1 MLIGFSNMLL
11 LWKQMRAD
19 KTSIG
24 ADNLCIIA
32 TRVTLP
38 ASKLR
43 TLPHGID
50 DDYESDQGATVSS
63 AYQKHQHQP
72 EYVHF

>member
-1 MLIGFSNMLL
+1 MLA
-11 LWKQMRAD
+11 LWEQIRAD
-19 KTSIG
+19 KASIG
-24 ADNLCIIA
+24 ADSLCEIA
-32 TRVTLP
+32 TRVTFP
-38 ASKLR
+38 VSKLR

-63 AYQKHQHQP
+63 AYQKRQHQP